1 MQMQHFR
8 NSWIATKNIWNTSAI
23 FRGYQ
28 LKCFTRFKNSNIEN
42 IYDLTNFITKDNGG
56 KETRVIRNLI
66 QDKKYYHLRKTVSYS
81 KSDSSLTKTHTKG
94 SKTFNISYKEWIDK
108 YSWYIWSKVW
118 DKPNHFKFLKGCLLQ
133 VLFRPFLNTLPR
145 IQPISKWR
153 IM

>member
-66 QDKKYYHLRKTVSYS
+66 QDKKYYHLRKTVNYS
-81 KSDSSLTKTHTKG
+81 KSDSSLTKTYTKG
-94 SKTFNISYKEWIDK
+94 SKTFNISYKKRMDWEIFLIYMEQSMRRTK
-108 YSWYIWSKVW
+108 SLQIFERLSFTSFISSIPEYFTSYTA
-118 DKPNHFKFLKGCLLQ
+118 HF
-133 VLFRPFLNTLPR
+133 
-145 IQPISKWR
+145 
-153 IM
+153 